1 MRYIDLNSDVG
12 EGFGKYDSFE
22 QYELYNVITSAN
34 IACGYHGGDPNIMDY
49 TSELCN
55 KSKVE
60 IGAHPGFPDLLGFGR
75 RKMDIS
81 YDEAANYCLYQLGA
95 LNAIAKTHKK
105 KIQHLKLHGA
115 FYNMVMTDYKLSK
128 YIIKRLKELDDDLI
142 FLGLSN
148 SNFISACKEEEVRFA
163 NEIFADR
170 AYDKDGNLVSRKIPG
185 AVIIDKTK
193 EIDQVK
199 NIVLYGEVK
208 TIEGN
213 KIKLNA
219 DSICIHGDNQE
230 ALNFAQEIRRVLQG
244 EGVIFKPLKSFI

>member
-12 EGFGKYDSFE
+12 EGFGQYDSFE
-22 QYELYNVITSAN
+22 KNELYNTITSAN

-49 TSELCN
+49 TCGLCN
-55 KSKVE
+55 KAMVE

-81 YDEAANYCLYQLGA
+81 FNEAANYCLYQLGA

-115 FYNMVMTDYKLSK
+115 FYNMVMKDYKLSQ
-128 YIIKRLKELDDDLI
+128 YIIKRVKELDNNLI

-148 SNFISACKEEEVRFA
+148 SNFISACKEEKVRFA

-193 EIDQVK
+193 AIDQVK

-208 TIEGN
+208 TIEGS
-213 KIKLNA
+213 KVKLNT
-219 DSICIHGDNQE
+219 DSICIHGDNKE
-230 ALNFAQEIRRVLQG
+230 ALDFAQEIRRILEG
-244 EGVIFKPLKSFI
+244 EGVIFESLKSFV